1 MTDPKW
7 SSDVTYDVVS
17 GDRSFPLRF
26 LAIVLVGGVVQVACS
41 EPSTATDAGTSFC
54 ADEFYEGTVTFP
66 DGTTHQACSP
76 AAPDG
81 IVMRWTPVAPCG
93 AEISSAVGG
102 SAGGDVTWFVG
113 PGWERIDPLYRG
125 NWVAPI
131 GPVKLEVVYTPTAAP
146 PSQCVPGEPLS
157 CEVRAYG
164 CEFELTQAAV
174 VDGDMIEGHLTAP
187 CNMRVVGDYTNPWQ
201 PTLTSFRFRTHLSGL
216 ALGDGGVDGG
226 IACP

>member
-1 MTDPKW
+1 MTYPKYI
-7 SSDVTYDVVS
+7 T
-17 GDRSFPLRF
+17 
-26 LAIVLVGGVVQVACS
+26 AIVGLLLYTACGASEAPDVDASVA
-41 EPSTATDAGTSFC
+41 AC

-76 AAPDG
+76 AAPGG
-81 IVMRWTPVAPCG
+81 IVIRWTPVSPCG
-93 AEISSAVGG
+93 ASPSAVGG
-102 SAGGDVTWFVG
+102 SAGSDVTWFVA
-113 PGWERIDPLYRG
+113 PGWENVDPLYRG

-131 GPVKLEVVYTPTAAP
+131 GPVKLEILYTPTAAP

-164 CEFELTQAAV
+164 CEFEVTQAAV

-201 PTLTSFRFRTHLSGL
+201 PTLTSFRFRAHLSGL

-226 IACP
+226 TACP